1 MYKVSAAI
9 IQLSAVFVV
18 VRDCEEA
25 TLEKCVCVVV
35 VGVGDQGVMSYLQ
48 AKYGLS
54 K

>member
-18 VRDCEEA
+18 VGEA

>member
-25 TLEKCVCVVV
+25 TLEKCVCVV
-35 VGVGDQGVMSYLQ
+35 GVGDQGVMSYLQ